1 MVMICPTC
9 HNMMKKSSGLVA
21 DQINAIKKIL
31 NEKENIY
38 EFCSTYLEIDDI
50 NVLSQK
56 IQTMLG

>member
-1 MVMICPTC
+1 
-9 HNMMKKSSGLVA
+9 MKKSSGLVA